1 VGCITR
7 FLKGGAYCLDLTS
20 SIDWVLGTVHSI
32 RIEEIEADFELMR
45 AAGIELIAVGSHD
58 TSDYILDRFKTEFG
72 EKTHTLEVGKW
83 LEIR

>member
-7 FLKGGAYCLDLTS
+7 FLKGGAYCLDLT
-20 SIDWVLGTVHSI
+20 
-32 RIEEIEADFELMR
+32 ADFELMR

>member
-1 VGCITR
+1 
-7 FLKGGAYCLDLTS
+7 
-20 SIDWVLGTVHSI
+20 
-32 RIEEIEADFELMR
+32 MR